1 MNFYTKFWILEE
13 VQKEY
18 PYSVEERL
26 CKEHF
31 DKNITRDAN
40 RRFVDQLS
48 FHDSVSKLGSSYEMA
63 IRRLIVFD
71 RRLKCNE

>member
-1 MNFYTKFWILEE
+1 MTFWILEE

-18 PYSVEERL
+18 PYTVKERL

-48 FHDSVSKLGSSYEMA
+48 FHDSVS
-63 IRRLIVFD
+63 
-71 RRLKCNE
+71 N